1 MNKIGLHTTTAFAIG
16 WLDIKFSAF
25 LQALAIVPA

>member
-1 MNKIGLHTTTAFAIG
+1 MPDLGVQLTGAFAIG

-25 LQALAIVPA
+25 LQASIVVPA